1 MEGWMSGRVWI
12 SKIASFDGSRVRIL
26 RGSPKSRKVPAM
38 SDFQGLSVENV
49 WWKWMKMDISG
60 QKHTWKNIT
69 SAGYGGVYHF
79 NIAAFCKVCSWI
91 ISWQPCVLQ
100 GVGGVFRFLVVVFLE
115 SVEHA
120 FLKNHKS
127 AFCLFDIRHFYI
139 PKWFMGLRY
148 TYIYIY
154 ICIPGTQMT
163 PVFIAKGL
171 LFGGLNPQNRGQTGS
186 RYS

>member
-69 SAGYGGVYHF
+69 SEGCGGVYHF
-79 NIAAFCKVCSWI
+79 NISAFCKVCSWI

-100 GVGGVFRFLVVVFLE
+100 GVGGVFRFFSGCIFGIGGTCFFEE
-115 SVEHA
+115 SQE
-120 FLKNHKS
+120 
-127 AFCLFDIRHFYI
+127 CLLPFRHSTLLYSEVI
-139 PKWFMGLRY
+139 HGIKI
-148 TYIYIY
+148 YIYIY
-154 ICIPGTQMT
+154 MYTW
-163 PVFIAKGL
+163 
-171 LFGGLNPQNRGQTGS
+171 NPNDPCFHCKRPS
-186 RYS
+186 FWRVESPK